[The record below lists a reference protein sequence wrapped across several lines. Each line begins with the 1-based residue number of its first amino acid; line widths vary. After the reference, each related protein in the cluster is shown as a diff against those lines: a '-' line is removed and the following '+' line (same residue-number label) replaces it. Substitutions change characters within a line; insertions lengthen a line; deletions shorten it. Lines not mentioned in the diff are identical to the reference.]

1 LFDFPAEAGN
11 NLWCCFD
18 TNPASR
24 DKQAG
29 MLVLPDG
36 ICPNMQSHELQAG
49 TAKGW
54 TKSGEYLRFP
64 YKRIGGFK
72 QGLFVAGVAILL
84 GVLLYTNW
92 IVNGLRRNSRAH
104 VTLKVERFKSLFIQ
118 GDEALDIYL
127 NEMAKKDFP
136 LIVADVDHEPTSWS
150 GLPELDELPKE
161 EANERAKALMRQWNR
176 QGNFPVPLELDEY
189 NLTQFFYY
197 GDSDQIRRLQYLPWI
212 EFVMVGGLILIGYIG
227 FVNLKKS
234 EERSVWV
241 GMARETAHQMG
252 TPLTSLYGWLELLDE
267 EPENRPDISTIRDEM
282 ESDINRLKT
291 VAERF
296 NRIGSKAGFLTVSV
310 ESIVENAVNYI
321 RHRLPQ
327 LASGEVELESTFP
340 SGMTIRVNPDLFGWV
355 IENLLR
361 NAVEALHGKGGKVT
375 VRGSLKGNKIAFD
388 VIDNGSG
395 IGRSDWRNIFRPGY
409 STKKRGWGLG
419 LSLARRIVE
428 DIHRG
433 KIMVVESKAGVGTVI
448 RVLLPLD

>member
-1 LFDFPAEAGN
+1 M
-11 NLWCCFD
+11 
-18 TNPASR
+18 R
-24 DKQAG
+24 
-29 MLVLPDG
+29 
-36 ICPNMQSHELQAG
+36 
-49 TAKGW
+49 
-54 TKSGEYLRFP
+54 YP
-64 YKRIGGFK
+64 YKRISGFK

-92 IVNGLRRNSRAH
+92 IVNGLRANSRRY

-136 LIVADVDHEPTSWS
+136 LIVANADHEPTSWS

-161 EANERAKALMRQWNR
+161 DAIKRANELMRLWAR
-176 QGNFPVPLELDEY
+176 QGNFPVPLVLDEFD
-189 NLTQFFYY
+189 LTQFYYY
-197 GDSDQIRRLQYLPWI
+197 GDSDQIRRLRYLPWI
-212 EFVMVGGLILIGYIG
+212 ELIMVGGLILIGYIG

-241 GMARETAHQMG
+241 GMARETAHQLG

-267 EPENRPDISTIRDEM
+267 EPENRPEISTISIEM
-282 ESDINRLKT
+282 QNDLNRLKT

-296 NRIGSKAGFLTVSV
+296 NRIGSKAGFLKVSV
-310 ESIVENAVNYI
+310 ETLVENAVTYI
-321 RHRLPQ
+321 RRRLPQ
-327 LASGEVELESTFP
+327 LASGEVEIDSAFP
-340 SGMTIRVNPDLFGWV
+340 TGMTVQVNPDLFGWV

-375 VRGSLKGNKIAFD
+375 VRGSVKGNRVAFD

-395 IGRSDWRNIFRPGY
+395 INRSDWRNIFRPGY

-428 DIHRG
+428 DVHHGRIL
-433 KIMVVESKAGVGTVI
+433 VLESKIDRGTTI
-448 RVLLPLD
+448 RVQLPTG

>member
-1 LFDFPAEAGN
+1 
-11 NLWCCFD
+11 
-18 TNPASR
+18 
-24 DKQAG
+24 
-29 MLVLPDG
+29 M
-36 ICPNMQSHELQAG
+36 H
-49 TAKGW
+49 
-54 TKSGEYLRFP
+54 FP
-64 YKRIGGFK
+64 YRLIGGFK

-92 IVNGLRRNSRAH
+92 IVNGLRENSRRY

-136 LIVADVDHEPTSWS
+136 LIVAGADHEPTSWS

-161 EANERAKALMRQWNR
+161 DAVNRAKDLMRQWVR
-176 QGNFPVPLELDEY
+176 QGNFPVPLELEEY
-189 NLTQFFYY
+189 NLTQYYYY
-197 GDSDQIRRLQYLPWI
+197 GDSDQIRRLRYLPWI

-252 TPLTSLYGWLELLDE
+252 TPLTSLYGWLELLGE
-267 EPENRPDISTIRDEM
+267 APENRPEISTIRHEIQNDLD
-282 ESDINRLKT
+282 SLKT

-296 NRIGSKAGFLTVSV
+296 NRMGSKAKFENVTV
-310 ESIVENAVNYI
+310 ESIIENAVNYI
-321 RHRLPQ
+321 RRRLPQ
-327 LASGEVELESTFP
+327 LAVGEVEIESDFP
-340 SGMTIRVNPDLFGWV
+340 FGLTVMVNPELIGWV

-361 NAVEALHGKGGKVT
+361 NAVEALHGQGGKVII
-375 VRGSLKGNKIAFD
+375 RSNINGSYIVFD
-388 VIDNGSG
+388 VNDNGSG
-395 IGRSDWRNIFRPGY
+395 IQRQDWRNIFRPGY
-409 STKKRGWGLG
+409 STKQRGWGLG

-428 DIHRG
+428 DIHHG

-448 RVLLPLD
+448 RVMLPTIVRHNS